1 MIYKTKKSIIGRCYL
16 ILAILVGTTGITSAQ
31 EQIIKDS
38 LAIDKIDSANQV
50 EVQEQEKTYKNGIPI
65 GLFAYNK
72 WVDLNENEIV
82 EKNEF
87 FGLGKKSFAKGESIS
102 ASLNDPSI
110 KEGTNLKLRIWDTS
124 GNLIRTVRRNYT
136 TKPLFTYSNFDA
148 FLPVGEYIMTVN
160 PAESGKTYQINFMIK
175 EPNGNAFAKIRK
187 KLLPE
192 SFHLFKEWIDED
204 GDMRLD
210 SAEVIGL
217 DERQFELGKVDFEV
231 GLNLPMN
238 DNQVVYQ
245 IWNSTYDML
254 AMNIATMDSLQHYT
268 MKEDTIN
275 IGNQFLRVLKTV
287 PEGEYMITASFGVKA
302 PKQYRLLVQIGDTT
316 SNLMETDDVV
326 ASEQAEETIKPEAEE
341 AEEEIP
347 VPEEVAE
354 TSLDVPQM
362 PMNVTENV
370 ENLAPEFTKGQEGFF
385 FFTGFIDLNENNKQE
400 REEFMGADQEY
411 YYSESENVFVQ
422 FHLKQFVNTKLS
434 LKILNAEDQL
444 VREQIGN
451 YAESPFVFKVSMPDD
466 PLTPGEYKLIMQ
478 PNESEIRYR
487 LELTIK

>member
-1 MIYKTKKSIIGRCYL
+1 MLYKKMKCIIGRCYL
-16 ILAILVGTTGITSAQ
+16 ILAILVGTAIVTSAQ
-31 EQIIKDS
+31 EQFIQDS
-38 LAIDKIDSANQV
+38 IPYDDVRADESDQIQK
-50 EVQEQEKTYKNGIPI
+50 QEKQNKNDIPI

-87 FGLGKKSFAKGESIS
+87 FGLGKQSYAKGESIS
-102 ASLNDPSI
+102 ASLYDPAI
-110 KEGTNLKLRIWDTS
+110 QEGTNLKLRIWDTS
-124 GNLIRTVRRNYT
+124 GNLIRTVRKNYT

-148 FLPVGEYIMTVN
+148 FLPVGEYIMTIN
-160 PAESGKTYQINFMIK
+160 PAESGKTYQIKFLIK

-204 GDMRLD
+204 GDMKMD

-217 DERQFELGKVDFEV
+217 NQRQFELGKVDFQV

-238 DNQVVYQ
+238 NKQVVYQ
-245 IWNSTYDML
+245 IWNSTYDMI
-254 AMNIATMDSLQHYT
+254 AMNISRMDSLQHYT
-268 MKEDTIN
+268 MKEDTIHP
-275 IGNQFLRVLKTV
+275 GNQFLRVLKKV
-287 PEGEYMITASFGVKA
+287 PEGEYMITASLDMKD
-302 PKQYRLLVQIGDTT
+302 PIQYRILIQIGDSTA
-316 SNLMETDDVV
+316 NIVKTDEAV
-326 ASEQAEETIKPEAEE
+326 AAQTDEIPELEEVT
-341 AEEEIP
+341 EEIP
-347 VPEEVAE
+347 E
-354 TSLDVPQM
+354 TPAM
-362 PMNVTENV
+362 AMNISENV

-422 FHLKQFVNTKLS
+422 FHLKQFVNSELNLKLF
-434 LKILNAEDQL
+434 NTEDQL

-451 YAESPFVFKVSMPDD
+451 YTESPFVFKVSMPDE
-466 PLTPGEYKLIMQ
+466 PLIPGEYKLIMQ
-478 PNESEIRYR
+478 PGGSEIKYR

>member
-1 MIYKTKKSIIGRCYL
+1 L
-16 ILAILVGTTGITSAQ
+16 ILAILVGTTLIVSAQ
-31 EQIIKDS
+31 DQFIQDS
-38 LAIDKIDSANQV
+38 LPKDELSSADKV
-50 EVQEQEKTYKNGIPI
+50 EPQEQDKTYQNGIPI

-82 EKNEF
+82 ERNEF
-87 FGLGKKSFAKGESIS
+87 FGFGKSSYSKGESIS
-102 ASLNDPSI
+102 ASLNDPAI

-124 GNLIRTVRRNYT
+124 GNLIRTVRKNYT
-136 TKPLFTYSNFDA
+136 SKPLFTYSNFDA

-160 PAESGKTYQINFMIK
+160 PAESGKTYQISFLIK

-238 DNQVVYQ
+238 DNMVVYQ
-245 IWNSTYDML
+245 VWNSTYDMI
-254 AMNIATMDSLQHYT
+254 AMNISKMDSLQHYT
-268 MKEDTIN
+268 MKEDTVN
-275 IGNQFLRVLKTV
+275 VGNQFLRVLKKV
-287 PEGEYMITASFGVKA
+287 PEGEYMITASMGVKN
-302 PKQYRLLVQIGDTT
+302 PIQYRLLVQIGD
-316 SNLMETDDVV
+316 SIANIVKTDDVV
-326 ASEQAEETIKPEAEE
+326 AAESTEESPELEE
-341 AEEEIP
+341 VTEEIP
-347 VPEEVAE
+347 EA
-354 TSLDVPQM
+354 PQM
-362 PMNVTENV
+362 AMNVKENV
-370 ENLAPEFTKGQEGFF
+370 ENLAPEFSKGQEGFF

-422 FHLKQFVNTKLS
+422 FHLKQFVNSELN
-434 LKILNAEDQL
+434 LKIFDSKEQL
-444 VREQIGN
+444 VREQMG
-451 YAESPFVFKVSMPDD
+451 YYGESPFVFKVSMPDE
-466 PLTPGEYKLIMQ
+466 PLVPGDYKLIMQ
-478 PNESEIRYR
+478 PGDSEIKYR
-487 LELTIK
+487 LELTVK

>member
-1 MIYKTKKSIIGRCYL
+1 MLYKKMKCIIGRCYL
-16 ILAILVGTTGITSAQ
+16 ILAILVGTATVTSAQ
-31 EQIIKDS
+31 EQFIQDS
-38 LAIDKIDSANQV
+38 IPYDDVRVDESDQIQN
-50 EVQEQEKTYKNGIPI
+50 QEKQNKDGIPI

-87 FGLGKKSFAKGESIS
+87 FGLGKQSYAKGESIS
-102 ASLNDPSI
+102 ASLYDPAI
-110 KEGTNLKLRIWDTS
+110 QEGTNLKLRIWDTS
-124 GNLIRTVRRNYT
+124 GNLIRTVRKNYT
-136 TKPLFTYSNFDA
+136 AKPLFTYSNFDA
-148 FLPVGEYIMTVN
+148 FLPVGEYIMTIN
-160 PAESGKTYQINFMIK
+160 PAESGKTYQINFLIK

-204 GDMRLD
+204 GDMKMD

-217 DERQFELGKVDFEV
+217 NQRQFELGKVDFQV

-238 DNQVVYQ
+238 NKHVVYQ
-245 IWNSTYDML
+245 IWNSTYDMI
-254 AMNIATMDSLQHYT
+254 AMNISRMDSLQHYT
-268 MKEDTIN
+268 MKEDTIHP
-275 IGNQFLRVLKTV
+275 GNQFLRVLKKV
-287 PEGEYMITASFGVKA
+287 PEGEYMITASLDMKD
-302 PKQYRLLVQIGDTT
+302 PIQYRILVQIGDSTANIVKT
-316 SNLMETDDVV
+316 GEVAVAQTDET
-326 ASEQAEETIKPEAEE
+326 PELEGIT
-341 AEEEIP
+341 EEIP
-347 VPEEVAE
+347 E
-354 TSLDVPQM
+354 TPAM
-362 PMNVTENV
+362 AMNISEKV

-422 FHLKQFVNTKLS
+422 FHLKQFVNSELN
-434 LKILNAEDQL
+434 LKIFNAEDQL

-451 YAESPFVFKVSMPDD
+451 YTESPFVFKVSMPDE
-466 PLTPGEYKLIMQ
+466 PLIPGEYKLIVQ
-478 PNESEIRYR
+478 PGDSEIKYR